1 MVVNIVLYIV
11 SLLSLCD
18 ADSIDAVVF
27 SEIGDADIPVGGFF
41 DLSFSYSYGLLSKG
55 RKFWGI
61 GGLRNVDSSTSGVL
75 FRYNRVLSKHT
86 VFVFGGS
93 LHNSHASFCTGMLG
107 KADGVYSIIKLPEIP
122 ESENITENGGQ
133 NSEIAQSK
141 RKMEKLKND
150 LKGVNLGDAQGLDF
164 YEFEL
169 LVGIGFYS
177 NVNAT
182 ERSWFGKMMLGIGD
196 CMHYKLLFEDNK
208 KYLNKHLKLGGFFK
222 LCFEVGYGPICS
234 FIEGDLK
241 SFMGVVDNELGFY
254 NYRIGVRGSW
264 YFE

>member
-1 MVVNIVLYIV
+1 MIVNIVLYIV

-18 ADSIDAVVF
+18 ADSADTVVF

-41 DLSFSYSYGLLSKG
+41 DLSFSYSGGLLSKG
-55 RKFWGI
+55 RKFLGNSS
-61 GGLRNVDSSTSGVL
+61 RNGDSSTSGVL
-75 FRYNRVLSKHT
+75 FRYNKVLSKHT
-86 VFVFGGS
+86 VFVFGGY
-93 LHNSHASFCTGMLG
+93 LHNSHTSFGSGMLQKTG
-107 KADGVYSIIKLPEIP
+107 GVYGIMKLPEIP
-122 ESENITENGGQ
+122 EGENTAKAVGD
-133 NSEIAQSK
+133 EIAQSTL
-141 RKMEKLKND
+141 KMEEVKKGLK
-150 LKGVNLGDAQGLDF
+150 KINLGSSQRLDF

-208 KYLNKHLKLGGFFK
+208 KYLDKHLKLGGFFR

-241 SFMGVVDNELGFY
+241 SFIGVGDNELGFY
-254 NYRIGVRGSW
+254 NYRVGVRGSW